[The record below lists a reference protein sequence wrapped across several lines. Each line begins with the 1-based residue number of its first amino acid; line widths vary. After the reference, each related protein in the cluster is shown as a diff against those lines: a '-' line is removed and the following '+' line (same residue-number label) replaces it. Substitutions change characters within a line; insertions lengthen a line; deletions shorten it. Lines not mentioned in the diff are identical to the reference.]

1 MANTVTN
8 KKLLAEHSALKNVLL
23 YSVHLDSFKL
33 IYTPKLRERQK
44 SLSVSIKKFM
54 SANSG
59 SFVAI
64 VGPHNDMLEKKFEK
78 DPQVTF
84 QIPRVLRFVI
94 TLAFAVGMIILH
106 NVLFVAAKPLSQPKV
121 AAKVFCGLGPLLLKS
136 VRGFSEYRI
145 YKL

>member
-84 QIPRVLRFVI
+84 SDTPRVEIRHYFSLRCWNDYTSHRSICGRKTV
-94 TLAFAVGMIILH
+94 
-106 NVLFVAAKPLSQPKV
+106 VATKGGRKSFLWPWSLIVKV
-121 AAKVFCGLGPLLLKS
+121 CSRVFR
-136 VRGFSEYRI
+136 V
-145 YKL
+145 